1 MVKHILLII
10 LPILMMAQIEPIE
23 NLHDNQPRVWTLT
36 HAMIHTSPGNFIKD
50 GSITIRNGKIE
61 AVGRYIKTPR
71 DAFEI
76 DLKGAHVYAGFIE
89 SWLETEA
96 LNEKSKSTRKHWDT
110 KVRPEYRSVDNL
122 SIKNKEIKELRS
134 LGFTTAHI
142 APKQG
147 IFRGQSGIINLM
159 DKPKPIKSSVAQVI
173 DFKYRA
179 KGKRTYP
186 RSLLGVIAHIR
197 QTFFDSE
204 WYVTAQEIFEA
215 YPSDNEPLS
224 SNVSLESLGISQAVN
239 KPFVFITANENY
251 LNRAMNIAKEFN
263 LNTWILGSGY
273 EYRRLD
279 YYSNKKP
286 FFILPID
293 FPSKPSVL
301 KPMSDLQYSTEELKH
316 WDMAPDNLFYLNDAG
331 LDFSITSHNL
341 KKKSQFRANL
351 QKIIDRGLSKDIV
364 LASLTTQPAEAIG
377 MQKSLGK
384 IAPGYDANLAIVDG
398 EYFDPKSRVVSVW
411 IEGQEHYIAPRSV
424 PTFLGTWSLKYSGS
438 AYELKIE
445 DPLKKQ
451 TGAKQKS
458 IPTYIQN
465 DFYKGSISINNKSVE
480 IYNLDIFES
489 SISFTIDGSTLG
501 LKGTLSFSGE
511 LSNDQIVGTVKS
523 YLDNSLSF
531 QADRKKIDKKNE
543 RTIEKFSDLSIFY
556 PEGAYGLLKD
566 PPKPNAI
573 LINDATL
580 WTCGP
585 KGTLAEW
592 DILFVDGKIEQV
604 APDIT
609 VPQGSAVVI
618 EGAGKHVTPGL
629 IDCHSHSAASSIN
642 EGTQYITSE
651 VRMRDVIDPD
661 DINIYRQLGG
671 GLTTANVL
679 HGSANPIGGQNAVI
693 KLRWGKRPSDLL
705 FKDAPEGIKFAL
717 GENVKQANWTS
728 TNRYPQTRMGV
739 EQVIRDAFR
748 AALDYKHANENYLRN
763 SKSQRTKIPPRKDLE
778 LDALVEI
785 LEGKRLVHCH
795 SYRQDEILMLTRVAE
810 DFGFKIAT
818 FQHVLEGYKVA
829 ERIAEHGAGASTF
842 SDWWQYKFEV
852 IDAIPY
858 NGTLMTKNNVI
869 VSFNSDDDEL
879 ARRLNTE
886 AAKAIQYGGLDPN
899 EALKLVTINPA
910 KQLQI
915 DKYVGSLEPKKD
927 ADFVI
932 WNGEPLSVYSQVEET
947 WIDGIR
953 YYSKKENELLEQRD
967 SDLRKN
973 IIQKILSTPTKISS
987 GSSKNNKSPKYDT
1000 GYNCDSVDD
1009 TGTYEDQ

>member
-1 MVKHILLII
+1 MVKNILFII
-10 LPILMMAQIEPIE
+10 FPVLLMAQTEPIE
-23 NLHDNQPRVWTLT
+23 NLHENLPRVWTLT
-36 HAMIHTSPGNFIKD
+36 HAMIHTDPGNFIKD

-61 AVGRYIKTPR
+61 AVGRYIKTPK

-89 SWLETEA
+89 SWLEKEL
-96 LNEKSKSTRKHWDT
+96 LNEKSKSTRKHWDK
-110 KVRPEYRSVDNL
+110 KVRPEHRSVDNL

-134 LGFTTAHI
+134 LGFTTAHL

-147 IFRGQSGIINLM
+147 IFRGQTGIINLM

-173 DFKYRA
+173 DFKYRT
-179 KGKRTYP
+179 KGQRTYP

-204 WYVTAQEIFEA
+204 WYIKAQEIFEA
-215 YPSDNEPLS
+215 YPAENEPLAA
-224 SNVSLESLGISQAVN
+224 NIALESLGMSRAVN
-239 KPFVFITANENY
+239 KPFVFVTTNETY
-251 LNRAMNIAKEFN
+251 SHRAMNIVNEFN
-263 LNTWILGSGY
+263 LNPWILGSGY

-279 YYSNKKP
+279 YFSNHKV

-293 FPSKPSVL
+293 FPSKPNVV

-316 WDMAPDNLFYLNDAG
+316 WDMAPDNLFYINDAG
-331 LDFSITSHNL
+331 FDFSITSHSL
-341 KKKSQFRANL
+341 KKKSQFRKNI
-351 QKIIDRGLSKDIV
+351 QKIIDRGLSEDIV
-364 LASLTTQPAEAIG
+364 LAALTTRPAAALG
-377 MQKSLGK
+377 MHKSLGK
-384 IAPGYDANLAIVDG
+384 IAPGYDANLVIVDG

-411 IEGQEHYIAPRSV
+411 IEGNEHFISSKKM

-438 AYELKIE
+438 AYDLKIE
-445 DPLKKQ
+445 DLLKQ
-451 TGAKQKS
+451 QSIEKQKK
-458 IPTYIQN
+458 
-465 DFYKGSISINNKSVE
+465 FYKGSISINNKSVE
-480 IYNLDIFES
+480 VYNLDIFES
-489 SISFTIDGSTLG
+489 SISFTIDGAKLG
-501 LKGTLSFSGE
+501 LKGTLSFSGD
-511 LSNDQIVGTVKS
+511 LSNDQITGTVKN
-523 YLDNSLSF
+523 YMDNSLSF
-531 QADRKKIDKKNE
+531 QADRKQLDKKIE
-543 RTIEKFSDLSIFY
+543 RTKEKFSDLSIFY
-556 PEGAYGLLKD
+556 PEGASGLLKD
-566 PPKPNAI
+566 HSKPNAI

-580 WTCGP
+580 WTSGP

-604 APDIT
+604 APDISI
-609 VPQGSAVVI
+609 PQGSAIII

-642 EGTQYITSE
+642 EGTQYITAE
-651 VRMRDVIDPD
+651 VRIRDVIDPN

-693 KLRWGKRPSDLL
+693 KLRWGKGANDLL
-705 FKDAPEGIKFAL
+705 LKNAPQGIKFAL
-717 GENVKQANWTS
+717 GENVKQANWS
-728 TNRYPQTRMGV
+728 GTNRYPQTRMGV
-739 EQVIRDAFR
+739 EQVMRDAFR
-748 AALDYKHANENYLRN
+748 SALDYKHANENYLRN

-858 NGTLMTKNNVI
+858 NGSLMTKNNVV

-932 WNGEPLSVYSQVEET
+932 WDGEPLSVYSQVEET

-953 YYSKKENELLEQRD
+953 YYSKKENELLEERD
-967 SDLRKN
+967 SELRRN
-973 IIQKILSTPTKISS
+973 IIQKILSTPGKSS
-987 GSSKNNKSPKYDT
+987 TGSNNKSKTSKYDT
-1000 GYNCDSVDD
+1000 GYHCESEDD
-1009 TGTYEDQ
+1009 TGIYDGQ

>member
-1 MVKHILLII
+1 MVKNFLYIIFPIFLIG
-10 LPILMMAQIEPIE
+10 QTEPVE
-23 NLHDNQPRVWTLT
+23 NLYENPPRVWTLT
-36 HAMIHTSPGNFIKD
+36 NAMIHNSPGDFIKN

-61 AVGRYIKTPR
+61 AVGRYIKTPK
-71 DAFEI
+71 DAYEI

-89 SWLETEA
+89 SWLESEFA
-96 LNEKSKSTRKHWDT
+96 SEKSKSIRKHWDN
-110 KVRPEYRSVDNL
+110 KVKPEYRSVDNF
-122 SIKNKEIKELRS
+122 SIKKKNIKELRS
-134 LGFTTAHI
+134 LGFTTAHL

-147 IFRGQSGIINLM
+147 IFRGQTGLINLK
-159 DKPKPIKSSVAQVI
+159 DKPRPIKSSIAQVI
-173 DFKYRA
+173 DFRYRP

-186 RSLLGVIAHIR
+186 RSLLGIIAHIR

-204 WYVTAQEIFEA
+204 WYLKAQEIYEK
-215 YPSDNEPLS
+215 YPDENEPLS
-224 SNVSLESLGISQAVN
+224 SNISLEGLGMSRTLN
-239 KPFVFITANENY
+239 KPFIFITTDENY
-251 LNRAMNIAKEFN
+251 SDKAMNIAKEFN

-273 EYRRLD
+273 EYRRLN
-279 YYSNKKP
+279 YFSEQKP

-293 FPSKPSVL
+293 FPIKPQVV
-301 KPMSDLQYSTEELKH
+301 KPMSDLQYSTEQLKH

-331 LDFSITSHNL
+331 HHFSITSHHL
-341 KKKSQFRANL
+341 KKKSQFRKNI
-351 QKIIDRGLSKDIV
+351 QKIIDRGLSKDTV
-364 LASLTTQPAEAIG
+364 LAALTTQPAKALG

-384 IAPGYDANLAIVDG
+384 IAPGYDANLVIVDG
-398 EYFDPKSRVVSVW
+398 NYFEPNSRVVSVW
-411 IEGQEHYIAPRSV
+411 IEGDEHYIASKIL

-445 DPLKKQ
+445 NLLKKQ
-451 TGAKQKS
+451 DVENQKLS
-458 IPTYIQN
+458 SGFTQK
-465 DFYKGSISINNKSVE
+465 DLFKGTVSLKNKSVNV
-480 IYNLDIFES
+480 YNLDIFES
-489 SISFTIDGSTLG
+489 SISFTIDGTKLG
-501 LKGTLSFSGE
+501 LEGTFSFSGE
-511 LSNDQIVGTVKS
+511 LSDDQIIGTVKNR
-523 YLDNSLSF
+523 LDSPLSF
-531 QADRKKIDKKNE
+531 QADRKKTQTKATRATDK
-543 RTIEKFSDLSIFY
+543 ISDLSIFY
-556 PEGAYGLLKD
+556 PEGAYGLLKEH
-566 PPKPNAI
+566 PKPNAI

-585 KGTLAEW
+585 KGTLADW

-618 EGAGKHVTPGL
+618 QGAGKHVTPGL

-671 GLTTANVL
+671 GLTTANIL
-679 HGSANPIGGQNAVI
+679 HGSANPIGGQNAII
-693 KLRWGKRPSDLL
+693 KLRWGKGSNDLL
-705 FKDAPEGIKFAL
+705 FKDAPQGIKFAL
-717 GENVKQANWTS
+717 GENVTQSNWIG

-748 AALDYKHANENYLRN
+748 SALDYKHTNDNYFRN
-763 SKSQRTKIPPRKDLE
+763 SKYQRTKIPPRKNLE
-778 LDALVEI
+778 LDALVDI
-785 LEGKRLVHCH
+785 LEGNRLVHCH

-829 ERIAEHGAGASTF
+829 DRLAEHGAGASTF
-842 SDWWQYKFEV
+842 SDWWQYKLEV

-858 NGTLMTKNNVI
+858 NGTLMTKNNVV

-886 AAKAIQYGGLDPN
+886 AAKAVQYGDLEPI

-910 KQLQI
+910 KQLKI
-915 DKYVGSLEPKKD
+915 DKFVGSLEPKKD

-932 WNGEPLSVYSQVEET
+932 WDGEPLSIYSHVEET

-953 YYSKKENELLEQRD
+953 YFSKENNTLLEQRD
-967 SDLRKN
+967 VELRQN
-973 IIQKILSTPTKISS
+973 IIQKILSTPGNNTG
-987 GSSKNNKSPKYDT
+987 GSSKNNKTFKYDNDFHCNSIDET
-1000 GYNCDSVDD
+1000 GV
-1009 TGTYEDQ
+1009 YED

>member
-1 MVKHILLII
+1 MLKKLSVFI
-10 LPILMMAQIEPIE
+10 LPILMIAQTEPVE
-23 NLHDNQPRVWTLT
+23 NLHRNSPRVWTLT
-36 HAMIHTSPGNFIKD
+36 NAMIHTSPGDFIKD

-61 AVGRYIKTPR
+61 AVGRYIKTPT
-71 DAFEI
+71 DAYEI

-89 SWLETEA
+89 SWLESESII
-96 LNEKSKSTRKHWDT
+96 EKSKSVRKHWDS
-110 KVRPEYRSVDNL
+110 KVRPEHRSVDNL
-122 SIKNKEIKELRS
+122 SIKKKNINELRS
-134 LGFTTAHI
+134 LGFTNAHL
-142 APKQG
+142 APKHG
-147 IFRGQSGIINLM
+147 IFRGQRGIINLK

-173 DFKYRA
+173 DFRYKE

-197 QTFFDSE
+197 QNFYDSE
-204 WYVTAQEIFEA
+204 WYLKAQEVFEK
-215 YPSDNEPLS
+215 YPAENEPLS
-224 SNVSLESLGISQAVN
+224 SNISLESLGMSRTLN
-239 KPFVFITANENY
+239 KPFIFVTANENY
-251 LNRAMNIAKEFN
+251 SDKAINIANEFN

-273 EYRRLD
+273 EYRRLN
-279 YYSNKKP
+279 YFSERKP
-286 FFILPID
+286 FFIMPLD
-293 FPSKPSVL
+293 FPAKPSVV
-301 KPMSDLQYSTEELKH
+301 KPMSDLQYTTEQLKH
-316 WDMAPDNLFYLNDAG
+316 WDIAPDNLFYLNDAG
-331 LDFSITSHNL
+331 HYFSITSHQL
-341 KKKSQFRANL
+341 KKKSQFRKNIR
-351 QKIIDRGLSKDIV
+351 KVIDRGLSEDIV
-364 LASLTTQPAEAIG
+364 LAALTTQPAEALG

-384 IAPGYDANLAIVDG
+384 IAPGYDANLVVVDG
-398 EYFDPKSRVVSVW
+398 EYFNPDSRVVSVW
-411 IEGQEHYIAPRSV
+411 IEGDEHYIAAKKT

-445 DPLKKQ
+445 DLLKKKDVENQ
-451 TGAKQKS
+451 NLMPGFTQKD
-458 IPTYIQN
+458 Y
-465 DFYKGSISINNKSVE
+465 FKGTISIKNKSVD

-489 SISFTIDGSTLG
+489 SISFTIDGTKLD
-501 LKGTLSFSGE
+501 LIGTFSFSGE
-511 LSNDQIVGTVKS
+511 LSNDQIIGTVKNRLES
-523 YLDNSLSF
+523 SLAF
-531 QADRKKIDKKNE
+531 QADRKKEETKTI
-543 RTIEKFSDLSIFY
+543 RIIEKPSELSIFY
-556 PEGAYGLLKD
+556 PEGAYGLLKKH
-566 PPKPNAI
+566 PKPNAI

-609 VPQGSAVVI
+609 VPQGSAIVI

-651 VRMRDVIDPD
+651 VRMRDVLDPD

-679 HGSANPIGGQNAVI
+679 HGSANPIGGQNAII
-693 KLRWGKRPSDLL
+693 KLKWGESSNNLL
-705 FKDAPEGIKFAL
+705 FKNAPEGIKFAL
-717 GENVKQANWTS
+717 GENVKQSNWS
-728 TNRYPQTRMGV
+728 GTNRYPQTRMGV

-748 AALDYKHANENYLRN
+748 SALDYKHANDNYTRN

-778 LDALVEI
+778 LDALVDI

-829 ERIAEHGAGASTF
+829 ERLAEHGAGASTF

-858 NGTLMTKNNVI
+858 NGALMTKNNVL
-869 VSFNSDDDEL
+869 VSYNSDDDEL

-886 AAKAIQYGGLDPN
+886 AAKAVQYGGIDPN
-899 EALKLVTINPA
+899 EALKFVTINPA
-910 KQLQI
+910 KQLKI

-932 WNGEPLSVYSQVEET
+932 WNGEPLSIYSHVEQT

-953 YYSKKENELLEQRD
+953 YYSKEDNDLLEERD
-967 SDLRKN
+967 TELRKN
-973 IIQKILSTPTKISS
+973 IIQKILATPGKATSVSNNKNR
-987 GSSKNNKSPKYDT
+987 SSKYDLDFHCDTIDET
-1000 GYNCDSVDD
+1000 GIYKD
-1009 TGTYEDQ
+1009 E